1 MRLGL
6 SYGTSFVH
14 GKPDAWEFALLPTMT
29 IRKTTDVEDV
39 LLPTMT
45 IRKTT
50 DVEDVLTI
58 HVTYHL
64 RLIWLC
70 FLYSITFTITK
81 DWI

>member
-1 MRLGL
+1 MRRMRLGL

-39 LLPTMT
+39 L
-45 IRKTT
+45 
-50 DVEDVLTI
+50 TI

-64 RLIWLC
+64 RLICLC
-70 FLYSITFTITK
+70 FLGSITFTITK